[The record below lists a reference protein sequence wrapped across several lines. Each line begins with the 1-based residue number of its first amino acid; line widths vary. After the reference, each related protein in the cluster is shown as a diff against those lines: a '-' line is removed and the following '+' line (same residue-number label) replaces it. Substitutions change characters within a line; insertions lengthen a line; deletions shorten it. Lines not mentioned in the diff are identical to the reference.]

1 VINGKFIADA
11 TVHPFDYSEPNWGNG
26 YKQIEGAFHHHLLYN
41 KALERTR
48 PDFLLRK
55 TEFIQDF
62 PGYSVA
68 HALFAESWIDFAIIH
83 ALPNLG
89 FTSGVICDLMKMVD
103 LRARFPD
110 RFKLYGWVETLDLE
124 EAIRSLEWQVR
135 ELKIDGLKCF
145 PSLVY
150 QGKHTGW
157 RMDDPS
163 FAVPLFEAARDLGIK
178 NIAIHKA
185 LPMFGPTSMQY
196 FKVDDL
202 DAVLPSFPE
211 INFFMVHAG
220 MTFLEETRVL
230 LHRFPNFHANLE
242 STFANVVE
250 RPRLFAETLGEMLYH
265 GTPEQIVFAS
275 GCNLLHPQP
284 ALEAFER
291 FEMPRDLV
299 EDRGY
304 PEVTDEIKAKILGGN
319 IARTHGIDPDAVIEA
334 TKGDEFDVAR
344 RDGLMPPWS
353 SLRGDHGPD
362 PLVDDTNVV
371 VGADV

>member
-1 VINGKFIADA
+1 VLNGKFVVDA
-11 TVHPFDYSEPNWGNG
+11 TVHPFDYSEENWGDG
-26 YKQIEGAFHHHLLYN
+26 YKQVMGGYHHHRLYN
-41 KALERTR
+41 KVVESTR
-48 PDFLLRK
+48 PDYLLRQN
-55 TEFIQDF
+55 EFVSDF
-62 PGYSVA
+62 DPYA
-68 HALFAESWIDFAIIH
+68 MTHALFAESDVDYAIIH

-89 FTSGVICDLMKMVD
+89 FTKGVVTDLHKMVK
-103 LRARFPD
+103 LRERFSD
-110 RFKLYGWVETLDLE
+110 RFKLYGWVTTLDLD
-124 EAIRSLEWQVR
+124 EAIKHLEWQVR
-135 ELKIDGLKCF
+135 EAHIDGLKCF

-157 RMDDPS
+157 RMDGPE

-185 LPMFGPTSMQY
+185 LPMFGPSPMSF

-202 DAVLPSFPE
+202 DAVLPQFPD
-211 INFFMVHAG
+211 INFFMIHAG

-265 GTPEQIVFAS
+265 GSPEQIVFAS

-284 ALEAFER
+284 ALEAFEK

-299 EDRGY
+299 EGRGY
-304 PEVTDEIKAKILGGN
+304 PEVTAEIKAKILGGN
-319 IARTHGIDPDAVIEA
+319 IARTHGIDPSLVMDNI
-334 TKGDEFDVAR
+334 KDDEFEHKKR
-344 RDGLMPPWS
+344 GGLALPWS
-353 SLRGDHGPD
+353 SLRHDE
-362 PLVDDTNVV
+362 VV
-371 VGADV
+371 TAGGVV